1 MPRRRDEDQRA
12 RTIDEWRERAE
23 RAETERERLQRENE
37 RLQREVTERDRQLA
51 ERTKQIADAQKDIAD
66 AKKQIADLEHQL
78 ALRQQNSTT
87 TSKPP
92 SSDGLAGRPRERG
105 RRTKSRRTRGGQPG
119 HPGHSRPLVPAER
132 VNTIVDL
139 IPDACRHCQ
148 QALHARD
155 AVGDPRRHQVTELPP
170 IEAHITEYRCHR
182 RCCPAC
188 GKTTQA
194 PLPVEVEGQF
204 GPQLTALIA
213 YLTVVCRLPRLVVQ
227 RLLEGA
233 LQIPI
238 SVGSTQHA
246 WEEASAAV
254 AAPYEELQG
263 ALPTQPVLNADETGH
278 RTNGAKRWLWTLVAP
293 TFVFYTIATSR
304 GSDVLRR
311 LLGATF
317 GGVLGSDRLATY
329 TAYASDH
336 RQFCWAH
343 FTRNLL
349 SAQELATTAA
359 AKRFCREAL
368 ALQRR
373 LFRLWHRF
381 RGDPRIRGGPITRDH
396 LIAKAQPLEH
406 AFFAL
411 GERYVNAATA
421 DVSNLARA
429 LFVHHQHFFT
439 FVHEDGVEP
448 TNNVAERALRTAVQW
463 RKIMFGN
470 RSHDGERAVERL
482 LTVTRTCQLQQLNA
496 LVYLTA
502 AIRCYRRCQAV
513 ASLLPKRPTP

>member
-1 MPRRRDEDQRA
+1 VPRGPRSTPKPNRSNAAVDKSARRDHEV
-12 RTIDEWRERAE
+12 
-23 RAETERERLQRENE
+23 ERLQQENE
-37 RLQREVTERDRQLA
+37 RLRQENA
-51 ERTKQIADAQKDIAD
+51 EQK
-66 AKKQIADLEHQL
+66 KRIADLERQL

-87 TSKPP
+87 SSKPP
-92 SSDGLAGRPRERG
+92 SSDGLAGRQRERG
-105 RRTKSRRTRGGQPG
+105 RRMKSRRKPGGQPG
-119 HPGHSRPLVPAER
+119 HPGHTRPLVPTER
-132 VNTIVDL
+132 VNAIIDL
-139 IPDACRHCQ
+139 VPNACRHCQ
-148 QALHARD
+148 HVLHARD

-170 IEAHITEYRCHR
+170 IDAHITEYRCHR
-182 RCCPAC
+182 RRCAAC

-194 PLPVEVEGQF
+194 SVPEEIIGQF

-238 SVGSTQHA
+238 SLGSTQKA
-246 WEEASAAV
+246 WEEASTAV
-254 AAPYEELQG
+254 AAPYEELQA
-263 ALPTQPVLNADETGH
+263 ALAAQPVLNADETSH
-278 RTNGAKRWLWTLVAP
+278 RTNAAKRWLWTLVAP
-293 TFVFYTIATSR
+293 SFVFYTIATSR

-317 GGVLGSDRLATY
+317 AGVLGSDRLPTY
-329 TAYASDH
+329 TKYASGQ

-349 SAQELATTAA
+349 SAQELAKTVA

-368 ALQRR
+368 RLQRR

-381 RGDPRIRGGPITRDH
+381 RGDPAVRGAPLTRQE
-396 LIAKAQPLEH
+396 LIAKALPIEKK
-406 AFFAL
+406 FFAL
-411 GERYVNAATA
+411 AERYVNAADA
-421 DVSNLARA
+421 DVGNLARA
-429 LFVHHQHFFT
+429 LFIQHQHFFT

-470 RSHDGERAVERL
+470 RSEDGERAVERL
-482 LTVTRTCQLQQLNA
+482 LTITRTCQLQQINA

-502 AIRCYRRCQAV
+502 AIAAHRRHQQI
-513 ASLLPKRPTP
+513 ASLLRRAQTP

>member
-1 MPRRRDEDQRA
+1 MWGVSWTKSRGSADPSERLKKENDRLRRD
-12 RTIDEWRERAE
+12 
-23 RAETERERLQRENE
+23 
-37 RLQREVTERDRQLA
+37 LA
-51 ERTKQIADAQKDIAD
+51 ERDQQIAEQ
-66 AKKQIADLEHQL
+66 AKRIEDLERQL

-92 SSDGLAGRPRERG
+92 SSDGLAGEQRLRG
-105 RRTKSRRTRGGQPG
+105 RRKKSRRKPGGQPG
-119 HPGHSRPLVPAER
+119 HPGHSRPLVPVECVQA
-132 VNTIVDL
+132 TIHLV
-139 IPDACRHCQ
+139 PEACRGCHR
-148 QALHARD
+148 ALHARD
-155 AVGDPRRHQVTELPP
+155 DVGDPRRHQVTELPP

-182 RCCPAC
+182 RQCPRC
-188 GKTTQA
+188 GTTTQA
-194 PLPVEVEGQF
+194 PLPEEVQGQF

-213 YLTVVCRLPRLVVQ
+213 YLTVVCRLPRLVAQ

-238 SVGSTQHA
+238 SLGSTQKA
-246 WEEASAAV
+246 WEETSAAV
-254 AAPYEELQG
+254 AAPYEELQA
-263 ALPTQPVLNADETGH
+263 ALPTQRVLNGDETGH

-293 TFVFYTIATSR
+293 TFVFYAIATSR
-304 GSDVLRR
+304 GGEVLRR

-317 GGVLGSDRLATY
+317 AGVLGSDRLPTY
-329 TAYASDH
+329 TAYAASQ

-349 SAQELATTAA
+349 SAQELAKTAS

-373 LFRLWHRF
+373 LFRLWHRY
-381 RGDPRIRGGPITRDH
+381 RGDPHLRGGPITRAE
-396 LIAKAQPLEH
+396 LIAKAQPIER

-411 GERYVNAATA
+411 GERYVNAATP
-421 DVSNLARA
+421 DVGNLAKA
-429 LFVHHQHFFT
+429 LFVHHQDFFT
-439 FVHEDGVEP
+439 FLHEDAVEP

-470 RSHDGERAVERL
+470 RSDDGERAVERL
-482 LTVTRTCQLQQLNA
+482 LTVTRTCQLQQLNT

-502 AIRCYRRCQAV
+502 AIRCYRRRQAV
-513 ASLLPKRPTP
+513 ASLLPKQPTP